1 MVMAGSCAV
10 QRRFEIDAGLGGQA
24 ALDLLRHLAD
34 RHFAGAACQ
43 RLVGARDDEIGRQFR
58 RIDPARQVGI
68 DEADV
73 QAEHLRPLRAQFVA
87 QAVRQAPG
95 GSLRYGI
102 RGQRGRADPARHRKD
117 VEQRAAAVGRQHR
130 RERLAHAQH
139 AEHIGLEHAAGG
151 GDAALGQHAAEVGDA
166 RVVDDQRD
174 VAAVGDRRRDL
185 RFVIHVQRDRHD
197 AGQRDLGGIAGGRVD
212 LARAGGQGLAGEFE
226 AEAAVG
232 AGDEDGGVLQVHD
245 GSFRWR
251 LKYDEHHI
259 IG

>member
-1 MVMAGSCAV
+1 V
-10 QRRFEIDAGLGGQA
+10 
-24 ALDLLRHLAD
+24 
-34 RHFAGAACQ
+34 
-43 RLVGARDDEIGRQFR
+43 
-58 RIDPARQVGI
+58 
-68 DEADV
+68 
-73 QAEHLRPLRAQFVA
+73 PLRAQFVA

-95 GSLRYGI
+95 GRLRYGI
-102 RGQRGRADPARHRKD
+102 GGQRGRADPARHRQH

-130 RERLAHAQH
+130 RERLAHAQR
-139 AEHIGLEHAAGG
+139 AEHIGLHHAAGG

-166 RVVDDQRD
+166 GVVDDQRD
-174 VAAVGDRRRDL
+174 VAAVGAAAAICDSL
-185 RFVIHVQRDRHD
+185 LTSSAIGTTPGSVT
-197 AGQRDLGGIAGGRVD
+197 LGRIAGGGVD
-212 LARAGGQGLAGEFE
+212 LARAGGQGLAGEGE